1 MFNDVK
7 FIYKF
12 EDILLEGIK
21 IHIQNCSITATLLDE
36 EVLFFLNKALKQKGG
51 HYYG

>member
-21 IHIQNCSITATLLDE
+21 IHVQNCSITATLLDE
-36 EVLFFLNKALKQKGG
+36 VLFFLKKALKQKGG